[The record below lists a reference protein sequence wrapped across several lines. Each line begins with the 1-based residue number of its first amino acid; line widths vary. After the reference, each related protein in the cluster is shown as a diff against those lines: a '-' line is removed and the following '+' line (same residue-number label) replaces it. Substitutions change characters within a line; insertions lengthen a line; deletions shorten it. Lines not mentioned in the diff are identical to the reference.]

1 VTARFIRRFD
11 PNNRENMPVCFL
23 STGLAAVARLHRSQ
37 SWFTGFAPCRKAKRR
52 IDSGELSLQ
61 RTNFKRKWR
70 TSATVAALSVASLS
84 LAACGK
90 DALSTINGHE
100 TFTSGYVID
109 QEMLDQ
115 VPVGSSRE
123 QVLLALGTPSTTATF
138 GNEVYYYI
146 SQKRARSAE
155 FQKPRIVSQT
165 VMAIYFGDDD
175 RVNRIAKYGLKD
187 GKLFDFVSRTTPT
200 GGKET
205 TFIGQMVRGLE
216 GVPDLANAPGAPGG
230 RY

>member
-1 VTARFIRRFD
+1 MAGF
-11 PNNRENMPVCFL
+11 FL
-23 STGLAAVARLHRSQ
+23 SARLAALARLHRSQ

-52 IDSGELSLQ
+52 IDCGELSLQ

-70 TSATVAALSVASLS
+70 TGAAAAALSVASLS

-90 DALSTINGHE
+90 NVMSTINGHE
-100 TFTSGYVID
+100 SFTNGYVID

-146 SQKRARSAE
+146 SQKRTRAAE
-155 FQKPRIVSQT
+155 FQNLRIVSQT
-165 VMAIYFGDDD
+165 VLAIYFGDDG
-175 RVNRIAKYGLKD
+175 RITRLAQYG
-187 GKLFDFVSRTTPT
+187 
-200 GGKET
+200 
-205 TFIGQMVRGLE
+205 
-216 GVPDLANAPGAPGG
+216 
-230 RY
+230 